1 MNPAWHIRTGRL
13 HLSPVAWQD
22 LPDLRALK
30 GNPAT
35 YGQML
40 GGIRGE
46 AAVAAELAADITYWG
61 AHGAGMWIVRPA
73 AGGPALGL
81 TGIHDRADGRSPALR
96 YAFNPVA
103 RGHGLGREAAG
114 AALRF
119 AHENAGITRVFA
131 VVRNDNIASRTVLG
145 AIGMRLCETFQRD
158 GQPVL
163 VYESAA
169 TPPPAGAWR

>member
-1 MNPAWHIRTGRL
+1 MSPAWHIRTGRL

-22 LPDLRALK
+22 VPDLRALK
-30 GNPAT
+30 GNPAI

-40 GGIRGE
+40 GGVRGV
-46 AAVAAELAADITYWG
+46 ADVAAELAADIGYWG
-61 AHGAGMWIVRPA
+61 ARGVGMWMVRPA

-96 YAFNPVA
+96 YAFDPAA
-103 RGHGLGREAAG
+103 RGQGLGREAAG

-119 AHENAGITRVFA
+119 AHENARITCVFA
-131 VVRNDNIASRTVLG
+131 VVRDDNIASRTVLG
-145 AIGMRLCETFQRD
+145 AIGMRPSESFQRD

-163 VYESAA
+163 VYRSVA